1 MLRSS
6 AAAMSM
12 VALAGA
18 LALAAC
24 GSSGDDSSSA
34 GKEASTGGGPIVIG
48 APISMTGPLAPY
60 GKFPY
65 QMARFAIEDINK
77 SGGVLGGRQLKF
89 AVEDDK
95 SDYAANGAAA
105 ALKVLDQGA
114 KIIVTDCD
122 ADWGAPAQ
130 TTAQSKGIG
139 SLSFCAGAP
148 QFGEKGLGPMTHSA
162 AMATPNEA
170 TVSAEWSSTTKKWKS
185 AYLLVD
191 TTIAYDTSYCNSY
204 KKRFEQ
210 LGGKVVGHDEF
221 KQGDSS
227 IASQV
232 TRLKGTNP
240 APDVVVICSYTPGGG
255 TAVRQI
261 RAAGIETDLMF
272 SDGLG
277 APNQWL
283 ASVPGLKNA
292 WATTYAATDGTDEIA
307 KINELSKRW
316 ETTYG
321 NPTPSADT
329 FDGYSAVQLIAAA
342 IEKAGSDDPK
352 AISTALSATE
362 DVDTIYGAE
371 TFAPGYNISFTSPV
385 AVVEVNDGKW
395 TFVTRQRP
403 EADATRMI
411 VK

>member
-1 MLRSS
+1 MFLI
-6 AAAMSM
+6 
-12 VALAGA
+12 ALASA
-18 LALAAC
+18 LVLAAC
-24 GSSGDDSSSA
+24 RSSSDNGSPA
-34 GKEASTGGGPIVIG
+34 KDGSGGGEPIVIG

-60 GKFPY
+60 GKFEY

-77 SGGVLGGRQLKF
+77 AGGVLGGRQLKIV
-89 AVEDDK
+89 VEDDK

-114 KIIVTDCD
+114 KMILTDCD
-122 ADWGAPAQ
+122 ADWGAPAM
-130 TTAQSKGIG
+130 TTAQSKGVG

-148 QFGEKGLGPMTHSA
+148 SFGPKGLGPMTHSA

-170 TVSAEWSSTTKKWKS
+170 TVGAEWSYTTQNWRS
-185 AYLLVD
+185 AYLIVD
-191 TTIAYDTSYCNSY
+191 TTIAYDTSYCDSY

-210 LGGKVVGHDEF
+210 LGGKVVGQDQF

-227 IASQV
+227 LASQV
-232 TRLKGTNP
+232 TRLKGVNP

-261 RAAGIETDLMF
+261 RAAGIDTDLMF

-277 APNQWL
+277 GPTDWL
-283 ASVPGLKNA
+283 ASVPNLKNA
-292 WATTYAATDGTDEIA
+292 WATTYAAADGSDPIA
-307 KINELSKRW
+307 KINELSQRW

-321 NPTPSADT
+321 SPTPSADT
-329 FDGYSAVQLIAAA
+329 FDGYSAIELIAAA

-352 AISTALSATE
+352 AIAAALSATK
-362 DVDTIYGAE
+362 DVTTIYGKE

-385 AVVEVNDGKW
+385 AIVTVKDGKW
-395 TFVTRQRP
+395 TFVARQRP
-403 EADATRMI
+403 EADAIGMI